1 MEKFTVKEVA
11 ITDYIHILDDAVEQN
26 AELVAMTIEKQ
37 VERESVATILNAYID
52 RLLALLL
59 RDYDKDRL
67 LEVISSGVL
76 FTLRSVLEDKLY
88 DNQLIKDSIE
98 NKNEIAV

>member
-1 MEKFTVKEVA
+1 MEKFVIGQVDISNLT
-11 ITDYIHILDDAVEQN
+11 HILDSAVEQN

-37 VERESVATILNAYID
+37 VEGESVSTILNAYID
-52 RLLALLL
+52 RLLALML